1 MVEIKLTIKSVIR
14 ALEDCPYPDLPLEI
28 RTDSQYT
35 IKCMTG
41 YLPGWIS
48 KGFKGVK
55 NADMIKHLLVL
66 LRKRSVHNKVVF
78 KYVAG
83 HSGEIG
89 NEAAD
94 VSLLKFS
101 VLHST

>member
-1 MVEIKLTIKSVIR
+1 MIR

-35 IKCMTG
+35 IKSMTG
-41 YLPGWIS
+41 WLPKII
-48 KGFKGVK
+48 KNNFKGIK
-55 NADMIKHLLVL
+55 NAEMIKHMLVL
-66 LRKRSVHNKVVF
+66 LRRRSASNKVVF

-83 HSGEIG
+83 HTGEIG

-94 VSLLKFS
+94 VSQPIHYITS
-101 VLHST
+101 S

>member
-1 MVEIKLTIKSVIR
+1 MIR

-41 YLPGWIS
+41 WLPGWMR
-48 KGFKGVK
+48 KNFAGVK
-55 NADMIKHLLVL
+55 NADMIKHMVVL
-66 LRKRSVHNKVVF
+66 LRRRTPSNKVVF

-83 HSGEIG
+83 HTGEIG

-94 VSLLKFS
+94 VSQLVAHDQS
-101 VLHST
+101 S